1 MIQKNKYQL
10 LAGSEGAKYF
20 DWSTFLIVIMLLGA
34 GLISIYSA
42 TKMGSSGGE
51 ISSTFIR
58 QLMAAGI
65 GLVSMIVIS
74 YMPHRWIQNYSIP
87 VYAISVALLIL
98 VLFVGKTVYGTQGWL
113 SLGGFSLQPAEIA
126 KLGTILVIAAHL
138 ARRGSDIRTLR
149 DLTIVIL
156 LVAIPLALIAKQ
168 PDFGSASVLVALL
181 FGVLLWSGF
190 DTFILYFIAAL
201 PLIILMSLI
210 GSVPLT
216 VTIIVL
222 SLIAV
227 FFRRKIVLTAVA
239 IAVFIGVGVSSP
251 IIYKSLKPYQQ
262 ERIATFLNPDKD
274 PRGRGYNVIQS
285 KLAVGSGGLT
295 GKGFMHGTQTQLR
308 YIPKQWTDFIFSVP
322 TEEFGFVG
330 GVSVVALLMG
340 FIWRAIRIAT
350 EADDKFSSLV
360 AIGITSIFIYHIL
373 INIGMVIGLM
383 PVMGIPL
390 PFMSAGGTALM
401 VNLAMAGVLMNLY
414 RYKRVKR

>member
-1 MIQKNKYQL
+1 MMQRNKYQL
-10 LAGSEGAKYF
+10 LASRDGAKYF

-42 TKMGSSGGE
+42 TSMGSSEGE
-51 ISSTFIR
+51 ISSTFVR

-74 YMPHRWIQNYSIP
+74 YLPHRWIQNYSIP
-87 VYAISVALLIL
+87 VYAVSVALLIL

-126 KLGTILVIAAHL
+126 KMGTILVIAAHL

-156 LVAIPLALIAKQ
+156 LVAIPVALIGKQ
-168 PDFGSASVLVALL
+168 PDFGSASVLIALL

-210 GSVPLT
+210 GSIELT
-216 VTIIVL
+216 VTIIIL

-227 FFRRKIVLTAVA
+227 FFRRRIVLTTVA
-239 IAVFIGVGVSSP
+239 IAVFIGIGISSP
-251 IIYKSLKPYQQ
+251 IIYQSLKPYQQ
-262 ERIATFLNPDKD
+262 ERIATFLDPDKD

-340 FIWRAIRIAT
+340 LIWRAIRIAT

-360 AIGITSIFIYHIL
+360 AIGITSIFIYHTL